1 MPWLACYLH
10 GAYLPVL
17 FASVVYFARSWL
29 LIPPI
34 PIPTPA
40 PLFALP
46 LFGAPA
52 SSIAIFAV
60 TGISLSHA
68 EVLTLD
74 VNNAWIYY

>member
-1 MPWLACYLH
+1 MPWLACDLR

-17 FASVVYFARSWL
+17 FASVVYFMRSWL

-34 PIPTPA
+34 PIPIPA

-60 TGISLSHA
+60 TGISLLSCRSI
-68 EVLTLD
+68 
-74 VNNAWIYY
+74 NA

>member
-1 MPWLACYLH
+1 MPWLACDLH

-34 PIPTPA
+34 PIPIPA
-40 PLFALP
+40 PP
-46 LFGAPA
+46 FGAPP

-60 TGISLSHA
+60 TGISPLSRQSI
-68 EVLTLD
+68 
-74 VNNAWIYY
+74 NASR